1 MVRLLNLSVR
11 NFRKLNISIDFP
23 QGILVI
29 TGPNESGKSTILE
42 AILYSL
48 FGELM
53 RGKKD
58 DAIRYDSSISSLKL
72 VFAVNKD
79 IYSVERKIEKNSPS
93 IARLYKVDSNGNIVL
108 IATTPSAVN
117 KEIRNILGG
126 LSYKEFL
133 ASNIVAQKDLEKIVN
148 MKRGERNAII
158 NAFLNLDSYTKA
170 IENLK
175 EDRKR
180 IGGTKTLKGELTIA
194 KEYLKNLREIYNRY
208 IDSIRE
214 LANID
219 IEIKK
224 YMDRK
229 KILEKMLDETS
240 SLYTI
245 LRQYREILS
254 KRKEIENNLEKLNI
268 RLEELK
274 KNLSEIARKKEELKK
289 IREEI
294 KKYIDIDEKIELIKS
309 LEKRVR
315 EKNDLKNETKN
326 ILLKIEEIREEIEE
340 REKYRDSHIL
350 LNKLKE
356 DLKRLETEKSKKYLS
371 PKKLSIP
378 LFMIIVLGILTMSIY
393 PILIGISLLS
403 FYIIYIQKKIRK
415 IDLKIKEISDR
426 TKTLLIEAEKYR
438 EINGLKSK
446 MEEYSKELRGREDRL
461 KILEKEIQYFLKK
474 LGIQI
479 DMEKINYEY
488 VDKLREEYIRKRDL
502 RNELN
507 TKINILIT
515 DVSKESEI
523 NQSIERILGE
533 KRSMKESLKKIV
545 LPSLPDNIEYSDK
558 LYDNIERKVND
569 IKTELSNIEGQ
580 LKQLEIRKNDLKK
593 YIEENKDI
601 KNKVKEQEKKVHE
614 LEYRYNVITNTIEIL
629 EKVSGNIRKKF
640 VPSVEYYMNKFIS
653 KITGGRYKAVKLD
666 ENYSLKV
673 FDSNAG
679 RFVEKDIFSGGTVDQ
694 FLLAMRLAFLLS
706 LLPKGKGTYPRFLF
720 LDEPLAS
727 SDIERRENILELIE
741 KDLRDDFEQIILITH
756 LEDIIRPGYKY
767 IKLEEGNIIEKNY

>member
-1 MVRLLNLSVR
+1 MIRLLNLSVR

-79 IYSVERKIEKNSPS
+79 IYRVERKIEKNSPS

-294 KKYIDIDEKIELIKS
+294 KKYMDIDEKIELIKS

-415 IDLKIKEISDR
+415 IDLKIREISDR

-545 LPSLPDNIEYSDK
+545 LPSLPDNIEYSDE

>member
-1 MVRLLNLSVR
+1 MIRLLNLSVR

-79 IYSVERKIEKNSPS
+79 IYRVERKIEKNSPS

-294 KKYIDIDEKIELIKS
+294 KKYMDIDEKIELIKS

-415 IDLKIKEISDR
+415 IDLKIREISDR

-479 DMEKINYEY
+479 DIEKINYEY

-533 KRSMKESLKKIV
+533 KRSMKESLKKII
-545 LPSLPDNIEYSDK
+545 LPSLPDNIEYSDE

>member
-1 MVRLLNLSVR
+1 MIRLLNLSVR

-79 IYSVERKIEKNSPS
+79 IYRVERKIEKNSPS

-415 IDLKIKEISDR
+415 IDLKIREISDR

-545 LPSLPDNIEYSDK
+545 LPSLPDNIEYSDE

>member
-1 MVRLLNLSVR
+1 MIRLLNLSVR

-79 IYSVERKIEKNSPS
+79 IYRVERKIEKNSPS

-415 IDLKIKEISDR
+415 IDLKIREISDR

-479 DMEKINYEY
+479 DIEKINYEY

-545 LPSLPDNIEYSDK
+545 LPSLPDNIEYSDE

>member
-403 FYIIYIQKKIRK
+403 FYIIYLQKKIRK
-415 IDLKIKEISDR
+415 IDLKIREISDR

-545 LPSLPDNIEYSDK
+545 LPSLPDNIEYSDE

>member
-1 MVRLLNLSVR
+1 MIRLLNLSVR

-79 IYSVERKIEKNSPS
+79 IYRVERKIEKNSPS

-294 KKYIDIDEKIELIKS
+294 KKYMDIDEKIELIKS

-479 DMEKINYEY
+479 DIEKINYEY

-545 LPSLPDNIEYSDK
+545 LPSLPDNIEYSDE

>member
-1 MVRLLNLSVR
+1 MIRLLNLSVR

-79 IYSVERKIEKNSPS
+79 IYRVERKIEKNSPS

-254 KRKEIENNLEKLNI
+254 KRKEIENSLEKLNI

-294 KKYIDIDEKIELIKS
+294 KKYMDIDEKIELIKS

-403 FYIIYIQKKIRK
+403 FYIIYLQKKIRK
-415 IDLKIKEISDR
+415 IDLKIREISDR

-545 LPSLPDNIEYSDK
+545 LPSLPDNIEYSDE

>member
-1 MVRLLNLSVR
+1 MIRLLNLSVR

-294 KKYIDIDEKIELIKS
+294 KKYMDIDEKIELIKS

-415 IDLKIKEISDR
+415 IDLKIREISDR

-479 DMEKINYEY
+479 DIEKINYEY

-545 LPSLPDNIEYSDK
+545 LPSLPDNIEYSDE

>member
-1 MVRLLNLSVR
+1 MIRLLNLSVR

-294 KKYIDIDEKIELIKS
+294 KKYMDIDEKIELIKS

-479 DMEKINYEY
+479 DIEKINYEY

-545 LPSLPDNIEYSDK
+545 LPSLPDNIEYSDE

>member
-1 MVRLLNLSVR
+1 MIRLLNLSVR

-79 IYSVERKIEKNSPS
+79 IYRVERKIEKNSPS

-294 KKYIDIDEKIELIKS
+294 KKYMDIDEKIELIKS

-415 IDLKIKEISDR
+415 IDLKIREISDR

-479 DMEKINYEY
+479 DIEKINYEY

-545 LPSLPDNIEYSDK
+545 LPSLPDNIEYSDE

-666 ENYSLKV
+666 ENYSLNV

>member
-1 MVRLLNLSVR
+1 MIRLLNLSVR

-79 IYSVERKIEKNSPS
+79 IYRVERKIEKNSPS

-294 KKYIDIDEKIELIKS
+294 KKYMDIDEKIELIKS

>member
-1 MVRLLNLSVR
+1 MIRLLNLSVR

-79 IYSVERKIEKNSPS
+79 IYRVERKIEKNSPS

-294 KKYIDIDEKIELIKS
+294 KKYMDIDEKIELIKS

-446 MEEYSKELRGREDRL
+446 IEEYSKELRGREDRL

-479 DMEKINYEY
+479 DIEKINYEY

-545 LPSLPDNIEYSDK
+545 LPSLPDNIEYSDE